1 MPLGTCVLASDSSFV
16 PRCYITLDQ
25 QRITKGEGIAAKVN
39 IYNFFIRPWNIM
51 WKIYSSA
58 SGGRVAQGP
67 EPPANGFVKLG
78 LAKLHGVLNF
88 LLMVLWTSGCK
99 THSYSFLKVAAGRL
113 LWEEYF
119 CDSVYWEDFYWV
131 FSLMLSYGVYWR
143 QPFTSELKIALW
155 GIDCLRPVLNRLNQS
170 KNTFLC

>member
-1 MPLGTCVLASDSSFV
+1 MLTSDFSFV
-16 PRCYITLDQ
+16 SRCYITLDQ
-25 QRITKGEGIAAKVN
+25 QRIPKREGIVAKVN
-39 IYNFFIRPWNIM
+39 IYNFFIRPWNTM

-88 LLMVLWTSGCK
+88 LLMVLWTSGSK
-99 THSYSFLKVAAGRL
+99 THCYSFLKVTAGRS

-119 CDSVYWEDFYWV
+119 CDSVCWEDLYWV
-131 FSLMLSYGVYWR
+131 FPPMLSYGVYWR

-155 GIDCLRPVLNRLNQS
+155 GMDCLRPVLNRLNQS